1 MILEWQNMKFLY
13 WLDLFE
19 SAQENEALII
29 LDRDPL
35 LLNKAKE
42 LVPHNKFLPAA
53 AVFIKQNPDTDKQE
67 LQDLFKSYAEMVD
80 KKKLNM
86 VYTKKFA
93 TGGLANY
100 KLYIKD
106 KSGTE
111 QELDFSKLADIVH
124 AVESE
129 ELFAQQKS
137 AAKQYNAQDFGKPTF
152 SNDKVS
158 VYESNSPQ
166 LCIKHGIGTS
176 FCISQPGRSLFQT
189 YRYGERKSTFYFV
202 FDKTRKE
209 SDPLSIVV
217 VDIDENGKPLLTDRR
232 NTTGSIEEFNRHS
245 NSTDEGKLANALEY
259 MQYLKDNLGVDL
271 SIFKSIAHTDEETA
285 AHKKLSSRN
294 TSLDWFKNLTNEE
307 KVQYISYGHVL
318 TNEQFNF
325 VRNYMPS
332 LLERYINVGT
342 RLPDE
347 QLEVLFKNAGW
358 KKTYLRQRL
367 QRSISTTL
375 SDLRLGYYEYSN
387 LSPEQQTQVTGS
399 NYNNVLID
407 SIKLDNGII
416 EKILAENDQT
426 EAAKKLIE
434 IFREINSPYRK
445 DILIPF
451 LQKIAKYGYLY
462 KLFPDINNDN
472 PIKKIEGIFSTFN
485 WLLAYG
491 KSKFLEHF
499 KRHHE
504 FINKIGDLFGF
515 KLSDMGYLLVGLLH
529 NKAPTELDRAS
540 NNDKLKKY
548 LLNSITKIEKDND
561 QPEETASLF
570 EIKDFYTKWFGT
582 NFFKKMLNVKTG
594 SDDNKMAHI
603 LLDRI
608 VSHLGGWRQEINYKK
623 LIDFVKEHPEYKK
636 DVKELKLKKIE
647 DYKMSDVINHLDSP
661 NEIFD
666 LVDLGLLNAS
676 SAVYAALNRENS
688 LKKFTPEA
696 IIESVVKHKNMLLQA
711 PDNINDIVS
720 NMRGRLTNV
729 LKYSDVKTPENLLKI
744 VGQIADAFKIF
755 VQEGNA
761 FNDTWFKS
769 SLLRALTFNSKISKD
784 AISEVYKLFPDTEY
798 LPPANDIIS
807 GIMDG
812 FSIHGMA
819 WAKDRI
825 YETLPQ
831 FLTANEFLSVP
842 AVLIKFIESGSYKSS
857 QDIIQMLNFLIHEFQ
872 IEKRLKQTNAREPLY
887 SGLQYTLASKWLLK
901 TKEDEKNLIKIIGIL
916 QKYYEGQFGKD
927 KFHSIVQS
935 IIDQLKMNHKLDLA
949 EEVKKTFI
957 DKE

>member
-176 FCISQPGRSLFQT
+176 FCISQPGRSLFST
-189 YRYGERKSTFYFV
+189 YRYGKRKSTFYFV

-259 MQYLKDNLGVDL
+259 MQYLKDSLGVDL
-271 SIFKSIAHTDEETA
+271 SIFKSIAHSDEETA

-347 QLEVLFKNAGW
+347 QLEALFKNAGW

-375 SDLRLGYYEYSN
+375 SDLQLGYYEYSN
-387 LSPEQQTQVTGS
+387 LSPEQQSQVKGS
-399 NYNNVLID
+399 NYNNVLVD

-416 EKILAENDQT
+416 EKILAENDQA
-426 EAAKKLIE
+426 EATKKLGE
-434 IFREINSPYRK
+434 IFKLTNSPYKK
-445 DILIPF
+445 DVMIPF
-451 LQKIAKYGYLY
+451 LQKIAKYDYLY
-462 KLFPDINNDN
+462 KLFPDIQNDN
-472 PIKKIEGIFSTFN
+472 PIKKIEGIFNTFD

-491 KSKFLEHF
+491 KPKFLEYF
-499 KRHHE
+499 KRYNTLIDE
-504 FINKIGDLFGF
+504 IGDIFSF

-529 NKAPTELDRAS
+529 NRVPDERIDRAS
-540 NNDKLKKY
+540 SNDKLKKY
-548 LLNSITKIEKDND
+548 LLNSIAELEKNND
-561 QPEETASLF
+561 QPEDTASLF
-570 EIKDFYTKWFGT
+570 ETRDFYTKWFG
-582 NFFKKMLNVKTG
+582 NDFFKKMLNVKIG
-594 SDDNKMAHI
+594 FDNNKMAHI

-608 VSHLGGWRQEINYKK
+608 VSYLGGWGQDKNYKK
-623 LIDFVKEHPEYKK
+623 LIDFVKAHPEYKK
-636 DVKELKLKKIE
+636 DVKNLKLKKIE
-647 DYKMSDVINHLDSP
+647 EYKMSDIINHLDSP
-661 NEIFD
+661 DDIFD
-666 LVDLGLLNAS
+666 LVDLGLLDASNALY
-676 SAVYAALNRENS
+676 AVLSRENS
-688 LKKFTPEA
+688 LKKFPPEA
-696 IIESVVKHKNMLLQA
+696 IIESVVKHKNMLLRL
-711 PDNINDIVS
+711 PDIRND
-720 NMRGRLTNV
+720 MRGRLNNV
-729 LKYSDVKTPENLLKI
+729 LKHADVKTPENLLKI
-744 VGQIADAFKIF
+744 VGQITDAFKIF
-755 VQEGNA
+755 LQEENPL
-761 FNDTWFKS
+761 NDAWFKS

-784 AISEVYKLFPDTEY
+784 AILEVYKLFPDTEY

-819 WAKDRI
+819 WVKDRI

-831 FLTANEFLSVP
+831 FLTDNEFLSVP
-842 AVLIKFIESGSYKSS
+842 TVLIKFVDSGSFKST
-857 QDIIQMLNFLIHEFQ
+857 QDIIQMLNFLINEFQ
-872 IEKRLKQTNAREPLY
+872 IEKRLKPTNAREPLY
-887 SGLQYTLASKWLLK
+887 SGLQFTLASKWLLK

-916 QKYYEGQFGKD
+916 KKYYEDQFGKD
-927 KFHSIVQS
+927 KFHSIVQR
-935 IIDQLKMNHKLDLA
+935 IIDQLKMNQKLDLA